1 MRKTSRLRFTCATA
15 FPLRLLLQLP
25 AAIGASSTLWSQGW
39 RWPVKASWAIYAI
52 PYTSSIDSGFFYF
65 CNCFGLWEIKARQ
78 NFNNHEKLHH
88 RSSEFT
94 KFESMSGPPVNLQ
107 IAVRGP
113 TAAASGTLAP
123 FAPTFPNTVRR
134 TLGYVAVN
142 GLLGTLAALPALL
155 FR

>member
-1 MRKTSRLRFTCATA
+1 METNTMRKTSRLRFTCATA

-39 RWPVKASWAIYAI
+39 RWPVKASWVIYAV
-52 PYTSSIDSGFFYF
+52 PCTSSIDSGFFYF

-113 TAAASGTLAP
+113 PPQLAEHLLHWLQLPQTQSEEHSATLQSMASWEH
-123 FAPTFPNTVRR
+123 
-134 TLGYVAVN
+134 
-142 GLLGTLAALPALL
+142 
-155 FR
+155 